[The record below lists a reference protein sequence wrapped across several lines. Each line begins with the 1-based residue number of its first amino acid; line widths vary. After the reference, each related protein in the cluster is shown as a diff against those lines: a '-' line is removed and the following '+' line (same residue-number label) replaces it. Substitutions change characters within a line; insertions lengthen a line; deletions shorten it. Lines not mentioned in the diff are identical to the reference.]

1 MLERASKLRATIK
14 ANAVEGEGPWTLGEI
29 ERFQAAWLLHG
40 RNWPE
45 LEKAVRTRKG
55 PQVKSFAQKF
65 LDKHPPSTW
74 STPAAP
80 VDDATPPVPAEEAV
94 RVQGPVAELPV
105 VAELLVAIQDLRIS
119 RGGGAVDEIVASFTA
134 RVREATVSD
143 AVGIDDVAGAAAGP
157 SPVVEPPR
165 QSSRQREAR
174 ARARDAAGA
183 RTL

>member
-1 MLERASKLRATIK
+1 M
-14 ANAVEGEGPWTLGEI
+14 EGEGPWTFGEI

-45 LEKAVRTRKG
+45 LEKAVGTRKG

-65 LDKHPPSTW
+65 LVKHPPSTW

-80 VDDATPPVPAEEAV
+80 ADDEPAPAAASDDEAPEEAV
-94 RVQGPVAELPV
+94 RVQGPVAELPA
-105 VAELLVAIQDLRIS
+105 VAELLGVIQDLRIS
-119 RGGGAVDEIVASFTA
+119 RGDAAVGEIVASVTA
-134 RVREATVSD
+134 RMREATVSD
-143 AVGIDDVAGAAAGP
+143 AVGIDDAAGAAAGP
-157 SPVVEPPR
+157 SPVVEPLR

>member
-1 MLERASKLRATIK
+1 M
-14 ANAVEGEGPWTLGEI
+14 EGKGTWTLGEI

-45 LEKAVRTRKG
+45 LEKAVGTRKG
-55 PQVKSFAQKF
+55 PQVKSFAQKH

-74 STPAAP
+74 ATPAATADDEP
-80 VDDATPPVPAEEAV
+80 APAAASDDDAPEEAV

-105 VAELLVAIQDLRIS
+105 VAELLGAIQDLRIS
-119 RGGGAVDEIVASFTA
+119 RGDAAVGDIVASFTA
-134 RVREATVSD
+134 RVREATVSG
-143 AVGIDDVAGAAAGP
+143 AVGIDDAAGAAAGP
-157 SPVVEPPR
+157 SPVVEPLR
-165 QSSRQREAR
+165 QSSRQRKAR

>member
-1 MLERASKLRATIK
+1 MVATK
-14 ANAVEGEGPWTLGEI
+14 QANAVEGEGKWTLGEI

-45 LEKAVRTRKG
+45 LEAAVGTRKG
-55 PQVKSFAQKF
+55 SQVKSFARKF
-65 LDKHPPSTW
+65 LAKHPPSTW

-80 VDDATPPVPAEEAV
+80 ADDAMPPVAAEEAV
-94 RVQGPVAELPV
+94 CVQGPVAELPV
-105 VAELLVAIQDLRIS
+105 VAELLGAIQDLRIS
-119 RGGGAVDEIVASFTA
+119 RGDAAVGEIVASFTA
-134 RVREATVSD
+134 RVRETTVSG
-143 AVGIDDVAGAAAGP
+143 AVGIDDAAGAAAGP
-157 SPVVEPPR
+157 SPVVEPLR